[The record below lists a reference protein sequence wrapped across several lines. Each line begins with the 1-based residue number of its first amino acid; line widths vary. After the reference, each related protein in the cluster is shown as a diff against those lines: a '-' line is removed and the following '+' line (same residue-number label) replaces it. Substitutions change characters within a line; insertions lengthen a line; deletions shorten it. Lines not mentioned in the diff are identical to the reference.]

1 MTTRVNRAEFLSVLE
16 SVSAGLA
23 SREILQQSTCI
34 VFQGGKV
41 FSFND
46 EIACSRKS
54 PLNIEGAVSAKPL
67 LDLLSKMKEDEI
79 EIDTDGAEFTV
90 RGKGKK
96 AGIRMEAEVLLPVE
110 SIETPEEWIDIP
122 KDFQDAVSIV
132 SVCASTEESTFVL
145 TCVNITP
152 EHLEASDR
160 FQICRFPMKTGV
172 TGATLVRASSLKKLS
187 NLDMT
192 HMSETES
199 WLHFRNAAGLV
210 LSCRRYIDEYP
221 DLGKYIDISEFEQIT
236 LPGGLEEVVSAAQ
249 IFSSDNSNGD
259 LLLVDLRADRIV
271 IEGSGAKGYYKEMK
285 KVKFT
290 GDPIKFMIAP
300 KLLLE
305 ITTKSNECSIAPGR
319 LAITSGKFSYLTCTN
334 TAENNAEE
342 VIEEEKKKNKAKT
355 KTTTTTEHTDDE

>member
-34 VFQGGKV
+34 VFQNGKV

-54 PLNIEGAVSAKPL
+54 PINIEGAVAAKPL
-67 LDLLSKMKEDEI
+67 LDLLSKLKEDEI
-79 EIDTDGAEFTV
+79 EIDADGSEFTV

-110 SIETPEEWIDIP
+110 SIEAADEWIDIP
-122 KDFQDAVSIV
+122 KDFADAISIV
-132 SVCASTEESTFVL
+132 CVCASTEESTFVL

-152 EHLEASDR
+152 NHLEASDR
-160 FQICRFPMKTGV
+160 FQICRYPMETGV
-172 TGATLVRASSLKKLS
+172 SSPTLVRAASLKKLA

-192 HMSETES
+192 HMSETDS
-199 WLHFRNAAGLV
+199 WLHFKNAAGLT
-210 LSCRRYIDEYP
+210 LSCRRYVDEYP
-221 DLGKYIDISEFEQIT
+221 DLGKFIDLSDFERIT

-249 IFSSDNSNGD
+249 IFSSENSNGD
-259 LLLVDLRADRIV
+259 LLAVDLRKDRIV

-305 ITTKSNECSIAPGR
+305 ITKKSNECSIAPGR

-334 TAENNAEE
+334 VANDTAEEPASAE
-342 VIEEEKKKNKAKT
+342 
-355 KTTTTTEHTDDE
+355 